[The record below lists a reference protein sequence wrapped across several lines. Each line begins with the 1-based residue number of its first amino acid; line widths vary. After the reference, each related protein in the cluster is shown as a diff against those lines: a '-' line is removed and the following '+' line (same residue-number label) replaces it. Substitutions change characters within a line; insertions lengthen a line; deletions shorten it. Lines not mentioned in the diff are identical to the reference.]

1 MSLGE
6 VSMSLTINAKTL
18 GLKTGMALFFLTKE
32 ATSRESVGKVDIF
45 YNFKCVDLSMA
56 SLWTK
61 NSPLTFLP
69 FIVF

>member
-45 YNFKCVDLSMA
+45 YNFKLV
-56 SLWTK
+56 
-61 NSPLTFLP
+61 LTFQWLL
-69 FIVF
+69 FGLKIVH

>member
-18 GLKTGMALFFLTKE
+18 GLKTGMALFFKTK

-45 YNFKCVDLSMA
+45 YSFKLV
-56 SLWTK
+56 
-61 NSPLTFLP
+61 LTFQRLL
-69 FIVF
+69 FGLKIVH